1 MHIVPRNK
9 HGITG
14 MRRVDQLGE
23 LRRNL
28 AISARLGC
36 SAGGGGFQPRLAL
49 NPSHQTVLLGRQLAN
64 CPRPRNGRE
73 NRPHRRRPHRDT
85 GGGIVASS
93 CACRIGRDQCGAIM
107 RSRDSLDPRSAAGQ
121 TLVRVM

>member
-73 NRPHRRRPHRDT
+73 NRPHRRRRTETPVVAQSPARALAGSGEINAAQLCARGIRSTRDLP
-85 GGGIVASS
+85 
-93 CACRIGRDQCGAIM
+93 
-107 RSRDSLDPRSAAGQ
+107 LDKR
-121 TLVRVM
+121 